1 MGTLIPLEASKDF
14 KSRGASRITF
24 RTNTTV
30 TGIGTDMVNGC
41 RRFCSIKTGNDSIAA
56 GNAML
61 ATGVQTNLLLADL
74 GVYIPMTTP
83 IVSAFQTIPVT
94 TSLGPVIGVAN
105 GDLAVRQQIDGR
117 LRFTGG
123 AEQLNA
129 SLDLSGEYPAVYPP
143 AASIARAISSVC
155 SVLPFVSQ
163 TPICRIWEA
172 FRFNSRCTSGTGQ
185 CSKHRWSIYCRGI
198 FWTRLWYC
206 SSCRGGY
213 GKQNTWQRDHYFSGC
228 FFFRAF

>member
-1 MGTLIPLEASKDF
+1 MELVRSRQGMLPVLLDKD
-14 KSRGASRITF
+14 RY
-24 RTNTTV
+24 
-30 TGIGTDMVNGC
+30 
-41 RRFCSIKTGNDSIAA
+41 DSIAA

-143 AASIARAISSVC
+143 AASIARAISSVG

-163 TPICRIWEA
+163 TPICRIWGGLLDLTPDA
-172 FRFNSRCTSGTGQ
+172 LPVLDSVPSIDGLYIAAGFSGHGFGLL
-185 CSKHRWSIYCRGI
+185 CCR
-198 FWTRLWYC
+198 R
-206 SSCRGGY
+206 GY
-213 GKQNTWQRDHYFSGC
+213 GKQNSKETIISLDVSFERFNQHSRSLKTPLRLCMDEDKK
-228 FFFRAF
+228 